1 MDRTSGQLL
10 ENQQQFL
17 RRDPSEAGKAPRHCS
32 NLSRVWVQKYEAGE
46 TIQSRVLNDNDASNL
61 PISASA
67 FRRSSEKRPAAQ
79 RRTRPARRVSTFSR
93 QPGESDAAVSRV
105 GDCKLTLL
113 GNSRG

>member
-32 NLSRVWVQKYEAGE
+32 NLSRVCVQKYEAGE

-61 PISASA
+61 PISAPFAEALKAPSSA
-67 FRRSSEKRPAAQ
+67 E
-79 RRTRPARRVSTFSR
+79 TYPARTPCFDILSPT
-93 QPGESDAAVSRV
+93 G
-105 GDCKLTLL
+105 
-113 GNSRG
+113 